1 MQKLNILIAILVLA
15 LGACTNNRSVT
26 LTNPEKVLFNSDWQF
41 SKATGIENDTT
52 IFNPDNAIAWKN
64 VSLPHTASIE
74 PLVIDGAQWQG
85 NCVYRKFFKLPES
98 YKEKHLALYFEG
110 AMQVAEVYLNGSLVH
125 TNLGGYLPFYID
137 ISNKVS
143 FTKKNLLVVKLNNED
158 NSLVPPGKPLADL
171 DFNIFSG
178 IYRNVWLQ
186 VASKL
191 HITNVMAANKVAG
204 GGIFV
209 TFDKV
214 SNESATIHIIAEVA
228 NNYTWNKSTQI
239 RALLF
244 DKNQEQA
251 AVEVSKVISINSG
264 ERADLSL
271 MFELTK
277 PELWSTQ
284 NPALYKLQI
293 EVLSADTVHDIQT
306 LPVGIRTFK
315 FTAENGFELNGKP
328 IKIRGTNRHQEY
340 PYIGYALSDN
350 ANYRDAFK
358 IKEAGFNMVRL
369 SHYPHSESFL
379 AACDKLGLL
388 VMDAIP
394 GWQFFGNE
402 EFQKNALNDVRKMV
416 RRDRN
421 HPSIILWEASLN
433 ESGMTTEF
441 MELAHRAV
449 HEEYP
454 HPNVYTCGWLDT
466 IYDVFIPARQHAK
479 PSHYWNKYSKN
490 KPIFIAEYGDWEYY
504 AQNAGFNQ
512 KAFQD
517 LSEEE
522 RTSRQLRGH
531 GAKRLAQQALN
542 YQEAHNSNLAGP
554 AVGDANWLMY
564 DYNRGYA
571 SDLEASGIMDIFRL
585 PKFAY
590 YFYKS
595 QADIGESTLEP
606 FGKPMVVISGY
617 YNNESDKDL
626 KIYSNCEQVSLFIND
641 SLVGTQL
648 PDKDVNST
656 HLSHPPFTFKM
667 QAFIP
672 GVVVAHGLVNNS
684 VVVSDT
690 VKTPEKAAA
699 LRLWYDKSGKAIQSG
714 VNDVVFLYAAIVDKN
729 GTVLPDTNSEV
740 TFTGEGDFQ
749 LIGMNPTVA
758 EAGIATVLLKAGSQK
773 GTFELQASADGLKNG
788 KIKISVE

>member
-1 MQKLNILIAILVLA
+1 MQKFNSLMVILVLA
-15 LGACTNNRSVT
+15 LSACTNNGSVT
-26 LTNPEKVLFNSDWQF
+26 LMNSEKVLFNSDWQF
-41 SKATGIENDTT
+41 SKAPEIEKDTT
-52 IFNPDNAIAWKN
+52 IFYPENAISWEN

-85 NCVYRKFFKLPES
+85 NCVYRKIFELPES
-98 YKEKHLALYFEG
+98 YKEKQLALYFEG
-110 AMQVAEVYLNGSLVH
+110 AMQVAEVYLNGNLVH
-125 TNLGGYLPFYID
+125 TNLGGYLPFHID
-137 ISNKVS
+137 ITDKVR
-143 FTKKNLLVVKLNNED
+143 FTGKNLLVVKLNNED

-186 VASKL
+186 VANKL
-191 HITNVMAANKVAG
+191 HITDVMAANKVAG

-209 TFDKV
+209 TYDKV
-214 SNESATIHIIAEVA
+214 SNERATIHIVAEVA
-228 NNYTWNKSTQI
+228 NNYSWNKSTQI
-239 RALLF
+239 RAMLF
-244 DKNQEQA
+244 DKNQEQV
-251 AVEVSKVISINSG
+251 AVEVSKVTSINSG
-264 ERADLSL
+264 EKADLSL

-284 NPALYKLQI
+284 NPALYKLQV
-293 EVLSADTVHDIQT
+293 EVLSADTVYDVQT
-306 LPVGIRTFK
+306 LAVGIRTFK
-315 FTAENGFELNGKP
+315 FTAKNGFELNGKP

-379 AACDKLGLL
+379 KACNELGLL

-394 GWQFFGNE
+394 GWQFFGNQ
-402 EFQKNALNDVRKMV
+402 EFQNNALNDVRKMV

-441 MELAHRAV
+441 MEQAHQAV

-454 HPNVYTCGWLDT
+454 HPDVYTCGWLDT

-479 PSHYWNKYSKN
+479 PPHYWNSYSKN

-512 KAFQD
+512 KAFKN

-531 GAKRLAQQALN
+531 GARRLAQQALN

-571 SDLEASGIMDIFRL
+571 PDLEASGIMDIFRL

-595 QADIGESTLEP
+595 QADISESTLDP
-606 FGKPMVVISGY
+606 FGKPMVAISGY

-626 KIYSNCEQVSLFIND
+626 KIYSNCEQVRLFVND
-641 SLVGTQL
+641 SLIGTQL
-648 PDKDVNST
+648 ADQDVNST
-656 HLSHPPFTFKM
+656 HLPHPPFTFKM

-672 GVVVAHGLVNNS
+672 GIAVAQGLVNNS
-684 VVVSDT
+684 VVVADT
-690 VKTPEKAAA
+690 VKTPEKATT
-699 LRLWYDKSGKAIQSG
+699 LKLWYDKSGKALQSG

-729 GTVLPDTNSEV
+729 GTVVPDATPEV
-740 TFTGEGDFQ
+740 NFIGTGDFQ
-749 LIGMNPTVA
+749 IIGRNPIEA
-758 EAGIATVLLKAGSQK
+758 EAGIATVILKVGSQK
-773 GTFELQASADGLKNG
+773 GIYKLEARAEDLTPGTLD
-788 KIKISVE
+788 IVVE